1 MLSSSST
8 MRMIFLARC
17 PYCKESCAP
26 LFISLSFRKTNTPHS
41 IEFPQTYSNIL
52 KLRTEGFPY
61 QYTNFFVFHDVLCSF
76 NLDSFRPSVVQWKG
90 TALRNQCLTNV

>member
-26 LFISLSFRKTNTPHS
+26 LFICLSFRKTNIPHS

-52 KLRTEGFPY
+52 KLRTEGFLY
-61 QYTNFFVFHDVLCSF
+61 QYANFFVFHNVLFCS
-76 NLDSFRPSVVQWKG
+76 DYCSKTYASR
-90 TALRNQCLTNV
+90 ALPQLSLFLIHP